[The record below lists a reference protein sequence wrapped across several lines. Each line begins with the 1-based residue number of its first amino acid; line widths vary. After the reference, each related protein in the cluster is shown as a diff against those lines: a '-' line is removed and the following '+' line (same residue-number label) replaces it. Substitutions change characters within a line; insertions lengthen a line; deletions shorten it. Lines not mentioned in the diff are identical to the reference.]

1 MGVSAATGI
10 VYEVNLDIDATI
22 AADYRA
28 WLDAHVARILALPG
42 FTGARIFEVL
52 EPAAPSGTAALCVQ
66 YALRDRTAFDAY
78 LRDHAARMRSEGI
91 ARFGDH
97 FRASRRILA
106 ELPHPT
112 DAPAGTESHLR

>member
-42 FTGARIFEVL
+42 FTGVRIFEVL
-52 EPAAPSGTAALCVQ
+52 DPPAPAGRVALCVQ
-66 YALRDRTAFDAY
+66 YTLRSRDDFDAY
-78 LRDHAARMRSEGI
+78 LREHAPRMRAEGI
-91 ARFGDH
+91 ARFGDR
-97 FRASRRILA
+97 FRASRRL
-106 ELPHPT
+106 LVGPVV
-112 DAPAGTESHLR
+112 DC